1 VIRFIRRSWQAGAGD
16 PTLLERAPSG
26 IGSLPGGSLAYP
38 IPEVSTVGI
47 ITMARQ
53 AESHGEALAERVAE
67 QLGYTLVDRAHL
79 EQLIQS
85 HGLTGRE
92 LDESDEE
99 PAEPGGPA
107 DQVHVDYLQEV
118 LLDLA
123 VKEDLVVLGRG
134 GQILFRDCPWALHVR
149 IVASA
154 AARRAALQ
162 ARQPVTDT
170 EADALLAEADRQRT
184 EWIRRHYGVDWA
196 DPAQYDLIVRTD
208 RLGVE
213 DAAALIGLAAE
224 RRRIGGHL
232 AEIGAWI
239 EGGRVEGQPE
249 QAAGTPAFV
258 HPSEAELAKVLDFY
272 RIRWEYEP
280 TAFPLA
286 WNEAGQPTE
295 AFRPDFYLPDL
306 DLYLELTTLRQSLV
320 TDKNR
325 KVRRFRELYPNVRL
339 KVFYGRDFR
348 SLIHKYGLSLA
359 PTGSAPPPDRRER
372 SS

>member
-1 VIRFIRRSWQAGAGD
+1 M
-16 PTLLERAPSG
+16 
-26 IGSLPGGSLAYP
+26 
-38 IPEVSTVGI
+38 GI
-47 ITMARQ
+47 ITIARQ
-53 AESHGEALAERVAE
+53 AESQGEALAERTAAD
-67 QLGYTLVDRAHL
+67 LGYALVDRAHL
-79 EQLIQS
+79 ERLIQS

-99 PAEPGGPA
+99 PGGPGTSPG
-107 DQVHVDYLQEV
+107 DRVHVDYLQEA

-134 GQILFRDCPWALHVR
+134 AQILFRDCPWSVHVR
-149 IVASA
+149 VVAGI
-154 AARRAALQ
+154 AARRAMLR
-162 ARQPVTDT
+162 ARQPVSEA
-170 EADALLAEADRQRT
+170 EADALLAEADRQRA
-184 EWIRRHYGVDWA
+184 EWVRQHYGADWA
-196 DPAQYDLIVRTD
+196 DPTQYDLIVRTD
-208 RLGVE
+208 RLGIE
-213 DAAALIGLAAE
+213 EAAAVIRLAAE

-232 AEIGAWI
+232 AEIEAWI
-239 EGGRVEGQPE
+239 ESGRAEGLPEPATGG
-249 QAAGTPAFV
+249 PAFV

-280 TAFPLA
+280 TSFPLA

-306 DLYLELTTLRQSLV
+306 DLYIELTTLKQSLV

-325 KVRRFRELYPNVRL
+325 KVRRFRELYPNIHL

-348 SLIHKYGLSLA
+348 SLIHKYGLSLPAA
-359 PTGSAPPPDRRER
+359 PDPAAPRDREVR